1 MPRFSRRSLLAACL
15 AAPTLA
21 RAQAA
26 WRPTRPITLVVPF
39 TPGGSTDFLARL
51 LGQSITDALGVGVVV
66 ENRPGAGGGIASGA
80 VAKAAP
86 DGQTLLLAHIGTLA
100 VNPWIYARLPYDPVR
115 SFAPVSLLAAVHNVL
130 AIHPSVVARS
140 VPELIALAKAA
151 PGSLNYGT
159 GGVGSAAHI
168 ATAAFEVAAGIRL
181 QHVPYRGTGP
191 AVSDLLAGRIQ
202 MALTGAPIL
211 LPQVRAGSLLALG
224 VSGTRRLAALPD
236 VPTIA
241 EAALPGFDASQ
252 WYGLVAPAGTPA
264 PVIDTLN
271 AICRT
276 TLSTPAM
283 AARLEQEGA
292 DAMPSTPDGFASH
305 IASEL
310 ARWGAVARA
319 ANLKAE

>member
-1 MPRFSRRSLLAACL
+1 M
-15 AAPTLA
+15 
-21 RAQAA
+21 
-26 WRPTRPITLVVPF
+26 
-39 TPGGSTDFLARL
+39 
-51 LGQSITDALGVGVVV
+51 
-66 ENRPGAGGGIASGA
+66 
-80 VAKAAP
+80 
-86 DGQTLLLAHIGTLA
+86 
-100 VNPWIYARLPYDPVR
+100 
-115 SFAPVSLLAAVHNVL
+115 
-130 AIHPSVVARS
+130 
-140 VPELIALAKAA
+140 
-151 PGSLNYGT
+151 
-159 GGVGSAAHI
+159 
-168 ATAAFEVAAGIRL
+168 
-181 QHVPYRGTGP
+181 PYRGTGP

-292 DAMPSTPDGFASH
+292 DAMPSTPDGFAAH